1 METEVLKDFET
12 ESEILNDAD
21 WLTDSESEVET
32 EALVETEVL
41 MNSETELEILTDA
54 D

>member
-21 WLTDSESEVET
+21 WLTDSDSEVERDSL
-32 EALVETEVL
+32 AETEVL
-41 MNSETELEILTDA
+41 NESETESETLADTD
-54 D
+54 